1 MIYCR
6 FDKIFYI
13 NKVFNRVMHNKILKK
28 FYFIN
33 KFNQSHIDKQDKET
47 AIIYR
52 NYDQKIDEKLIIKI
66 KNYCK
71 KRGNK
76 FLLSNNIKL
85 SIKLD
90 LDGAYIPS
98 FNKDKKHLSYSFK
111 KKFIILG
118 SSHNV
123 YEIRTKEL
131 QNIEAIFLSSV
142 FKKNKNYLGINK
154 VKFLSLLTKKPFIAL
169 GGISKVNLKKLNLI
183 NCSGF
188 AGISFFEQK
197 KGP

>member
-1 MIYCR
+1 
-6 FDKIFYI
+6 
-13 NKVFNRVMHNKILKK
+13 MHNKFLNKY
-28 FYFIN
+28 YFIN
-33 KFNQSHIDKQDKET
+33 KFDQSHIDKLNKGVT
-47 AIIYR
+47 IIFR
-52 NYDQKIDEKLIIKI
+52 NYKHKIDQNLIIKI

-71 KRGNK
+71 KRGNI

-85 SIKLD
+85 AIRLD

-111 KKFIILG
+111 KNFIILG
-118 SSHNV
+118 SAHNV

-131 QNIEAIFLSSV
+131 QNIKAICISSI
-142 FKKNKNYLGINK
+142 FKKNKNYLG
-154 VKFLSLLTKKPFIAL
+154 VYKFKLLSLLTERPLIAL
-169 GGISKVNLKKLNLI
+169 GGISDTNLKKLSLTR
-183 NCSGF
+183 CSGF